1 MSVSSTGASQHPI
14 LACADHLRAELE
26 AVRDAQPIFL
36 SVTDKETALTALEGA
51 AAMLAELQ
59 LRIAATA
66 DDVAA
71 EHGARDVG
79 PWLANHLKADPGATR
94 RRVDLARALDRGP
107 DPGPG
112 KGHGLVRAAMADGT
126 VSETKA
132 QIIITA
138 LGDLPDDLDPDT
150 RAQAEQLM
158 VAEAPHW
165 PPATQRLIGRKLLHT
180 IAPDIADEEEAR
192 RLADQERDARRRT
205 TLNLRRQNDG
215 TTRLSG
221 LIPDADADRLRTQL
235 EAFTAPRNQRHPDG
249 SPLAPGEVS
258 GIPAP
263 RRRGQA
269 LCALLEHLDPHRLP
283 DHGGD
288 ATTVIVTMTLDQ
300 LRADLATASILGTDT
315 EITATQARRLACTA
329 GIIPAVLD
337 GTGQVLDLG
346 RTQRIFNAPQRKALR
361 LKHPHCQTEGCD
373 IPATWCE
380 AHHRQP
386 WSRGGRTDHRDGML
400 LCNWHHHR
408 AHDPTYEMVNL
419 PTGQVRFRKRR

>member
-1 MSVSSTGASQHPI
+1 MSVSPLGSPTAGPPAAHPI

-26 AVRDAQPIFL
+26 GVREAQPIFL
-36 SVTDKETALTALEGA
+36 SDTDKETALAALEGA
-51 AAMLAELQ
+51 AAMLAELT
-59 LRIAATA
+59 LRVAAA
-66 DDVAA
+66 SDDVAA
-71 EHGARDVG
+71 EHGARDVA
-79 PWLANHLKADPGATR
+79 PWLADHLKADPGATR
-94 RRVDLARALDRGP
+94 RRVDLARALDRDH
-107 DPGPG
+107 DP
-112 KGHGLVRAAMADGT
+112 VRQAMAHGT
-126 VSETKA
+126 ISEAKA
-132 QIIITA
+132 QIILTA
-138 LGDLPDDLDPDT
+138 LADLPDDLDPDT

-158 VAEAPHW
+158 VTEAPRW
-165 PPATQRLIGRKLLHT
+165 APATLRVIGRKLLHT

-221 LIPDADADRLRTQL
+221 LIPDADAERLRTCL
-235 EAFTAPRNQRHPDG
+235 EAFTAPRNQHHPDDTPIA
-249 SPLAPGEVS
+249 SGEVA
-258 GIPAP
+258 GIPAH

-283 DHGGD
+283 QHGGD
-288 ATTVIVTMTLDQ
+288 ATTVIVTLTLDQ
-300 LRADLATASILGTDT
+300 LRTDLATASILGTDT

-337 GTGQVLDLG
+337 GQGQVLDLG
-346 RTQRIFNAPQRKALR
+346 HTQRLFNAAQRKALR
-361 LKHPHCQTEGCD
+361 LKHPHCQAEGCD

-386 WSRGGRTDHRDGML
+386 WSHGGRTNQHDGML

-408 AHDPTYEMVNL
+408 AHDPTYDMVDL
-419 PTGQVRFRKRR
+419 PDGQIRFRRRR